1 LGIGIGMGYVPP
13 DMSAANISIAIEI
26 RGKHAP
32 ATISPKP
39 LYRKS

>member
-1 LGIGIGMGYVPP
+1 
-13 DMSAANISIAIEI
+13 MSAANSAISIEI

-32 ATISPKP
+32 ATIVPKP

>member
-1 LGIGIGMGYVPP
+1 MGYVPP
-13 DMSAANISIAIEI
+13 EMSAVNSAIAIEI

-39 LYRKS
+39 LYRKG